1 MQTDVR
7 IAGDTLILRI
17 EGHATLADARAA
29 AFDAVML
36 CRDRGL
42 RRLLL
47 DFLDAAVEPPPF
59 YVQRIDIV
67 QEWAEA
73 APDGFSLALA
83 APEALLRPDRAGLY
97 VASRL
102 GLDAH
107 AFTDR
112 VEADRWLRQ
121 VRPEETPHERRPA
134 P

>member
-1 MQTDVR
+1 MRTDVR
-7 IAGDTLILRI
+7 TAGDTLILRI
-17 EGHATLADARAA
+17 EGEAALADVRAA

-36 CRDRGL
+36 CRDRGR

-47 DFLDAAVEPPPF
+47 DFLDAVIEPTPF

-73 APDGFSLALA
+73 APDDFSLALA

-107 AFTDR
+107 VFTDR
-112 VEADRWLRQ
+112 VEVDRWLRQ
-121 VRPEETPHERRPA
+121 PPPQEMPHERRPA